1 MTTTAATLNG
11 GSQVSFR
18 HEAHLYAG
26 QDEFVEAMTAFIRGG
41 LEAAEPVL
49 VVVIPP
55 KIDLLRDA
63 LGDDARNV
71 SFGDMAEIGRNP
83 ARIIP
88 VWRKFVNGRANGRP
102 VRGIGEP
109 IWAGRTPQEIIEAQ
123 RHESLI
129 NLAFDGAPAWI
140 LCPYDTNAFDATV
153 IEEALRSHPI
163 VEGGGS
169 GRTSTIYPGLDAVAQ
184 PFDVPLPD
192 PPSFADEFDVAPRQL
207 ESLRRFVSRLA
218 ADFGLDRTRAR
229 DLVLAVNEVATNTL
243 RHADGRGTLRLWR
256 DGEALVAEISD
267 RGHIDQPLVGRQ
279 APKPDQESGLGLWIV
294 NQLCDLVQVRSYPSG
309 SVVRLHMARR

>member
-1 MTTTAATLNG
+1 MTITATSNR
-11 GSQVSFR
+11 GSIGAFR

-26 QDEFVEAMTAFIRGG
+26 QDEFAEAMTAFIRAG
-41 LEAAEPVL
+41 LDAGEPVL

-55 KIDLLRDA
+55 KIELLREA
-63 LGDDARNV
+63 LGSDAQDV
-71 SFGDMAEIGRNP
+71 LFGDMAEIGRNP

-88 VWRKFVNGRANGRP
+88 VWRDFVNERANGRP

-109 IWAGRTPQEIIEAQ
+109 IWAGRTPQEIVEAQ

-140 LCPYDTNAFDATV
+140 LCPYDTKAFDATV
-153 IEEALRSHPI
+153 IDEALRSHPI
-163 VEGGGS
+163 VDGCGPAGVSE
-169 GRTSTIYPGLDAVAQ
+169 IYRGPESIAQ
-184 PFDVPLPD
+184 PFDAPLPES
-192 PPSFADEFDVAPRQL
+192 PSVAEVFDVAPGRL
-207 ESLRRFVSRLA
+207 ESLRQLVSRSA
-218 ADFGLDRTRAR
+218 ADFGLDRTRSR

-243 RHADGRGTLRLWR
+243 RHADGRGAFRMWR
-256 DGEALVAEISD
+256 DAETLVAEISD
-267 RGHIDQPLVGRQ
+267 RGHIDQPLVGRE

-309 SVVRLHMARR
+309 TIVRLHMARR